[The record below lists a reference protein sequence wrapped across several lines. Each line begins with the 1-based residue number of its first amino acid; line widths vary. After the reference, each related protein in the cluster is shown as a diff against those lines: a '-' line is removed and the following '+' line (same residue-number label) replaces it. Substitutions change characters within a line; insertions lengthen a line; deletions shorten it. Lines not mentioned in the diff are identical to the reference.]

1 MKTELLYGD
10 SRSLMLSIE
19 KESIDLIVTSPPYD
33 NLRNYNGSSYTW
45 RDTLWQE
52 IIVAAYRVLKTGGV
66 MVWVVGDATINGS
79 ETGTSFKQ
87 ALFAMDAGF
96 RLHDT
101 MIYNK
106 KTMPKNHN
114 RYEQDF
120 EYMFVLSKGKPKTF
134 NPIIEPCKYAG
145 QDKSARTMRQDGDE
159 LGNRCGKGAVKD
171 TKIKG
176 NIWRILPDHK
186 SKHPAIFP
194 LALARDHILSWSDE
208 GDTVL
213 DMFMGSGTTGVAC
226 INTGRNFIGIEQ
238 DLEYMRIAEKRIR
251 EAKDAL

>member
-1 MKTELLYGD
+1 MQVDLRLGDCLELMQEIPND
-10 SRSLMLSIE
+10 T
-19 KESIDLIVTSPPYD
+19 IDMIITSPPYD
-33 NLRNYNGSSYTW
+33 NLRSYNGSSTEWCEVTW
-45 RDTLWQE
+45 RAV
-52 IIVAAYRVLKTGGV
+52 IVSAYRVIKEGGV
-66 MVWVVGDATINGS
+66 MVWVVGDATIHGS

-87 ALFAMDAGF
+87 ALFAMASGF

-120 EYMFVLSKGKPKTF
+120 EYMFVFSKGKPKTF
-134 NPIIEPCKYAG
+134 NPILEVCKYAG

-186 SKHPAIFP
+186 SQHPAIFP
-194 LALARDHILSWSDE
+194 LALARNHILSWSNA
-208 GDTVL
+208 GDTIL
-213 DMFMGSGTTGVAC
+213 DMFMGSGTAGVAC
-226 INTGRNFIGIEQ
+226 ANTGRNFIGMEL
-238 DLEYMRIAEKRIR
+238 DFKYFRMARKRIK
-251 EAKDAL
+251 EANK